1 MDWLYVLKFQVCSFD
16 NICGAIYNGLWR
28 FQSHS
33 TTLFCC
39 AAGGFSDRL
48 GNFERRAI
56 LASRSFEQMPK
67 NLCHVVHLH
76 GRCLQC
82 PVLLDSD
89 FRFWD

>member
-16 NICGAIYNGLWR
+16 DICGAIYNGLWR

-48 GNFERRAI
+48 GNFEHRAI
-56 LASRSFEQMPK
+56 LASRSFEQMP
-67 NLCHVVHLH
+67 
-76 GRCLQC
+76 QE
-82 PVLLDSD
+82 PVSCCSSSWAMSPMSSSP
-89 FRFWD
+89 R